1 MLQGVQRKWLQL
13 LYCICNHFLCT
24 PCIKFSMLACHIFH
38 SYWQQKEET
47 NEVNYI
53 SRSTNTYLHKSQ
65 IPLGCLPY
73 TVCWY
78 SNNRARKLF
87 EFLICML
94 YWFEM
99 VSINRKILFI
109 HQTWKIPEIRNPF
122 YPFIQNPFVTIR
134 NWASQVPDPWIKI
147 VLCSNIEPIQCITFF
162 RLDTVNENF
171 WNQVFT

>member
-1 MLQGVQRKWLQL
+1 MKIQGVQRKWLQL

-147 VLCSNIEPIQCITFF
+147 VLCSNIEPI
-162 RLDTVNENF
+162 
-171 WNQVFT
+171 